1 MVFRMTKTDTT
12 SHTDMLSTDQILEA
26 HLDDWRKLN
35 QAFHGRFRTGDF
47 ASGLRFVAAV
57 GEVAQAAG
65 RHPDVKLSADHVDLT
80 LISHDAVY
88 RPAEG
93 PERVVSW
100 VTSRDVELARRISKV
115 AAELGI
121 TAQPQEVATI
131 ELALDTADLAA
142 IGPFWAAL
150 LTGDSGAFAGND
162 VRDPSGQLPTLW
174 FQETDAHE
182 TPRQRFHFD
191 VWLPHDVAEQR
202 IAAAVVAGGR
212 VVDDENAP
220 AYVVLADAEGNKA
233 CVCTFLR

>member
-1 MVFRMTKTDTT
+1 MVARMTNATTTDM
-12 SHTDMLSTDQILEA
+12 HMLSTEQILEA
-26 HLDDWRKLN
+26 QLDDWRKLC

-47 ASGLRFVAAV
+47 ATGLRFVAAV

-65 RHPDVKLSADHVDLT
+65 HHPDVKLSSDHVDLT

-88 RPAEG
+88 RPDDG

-100 VTSRDVELARRISKV
+100 VTRRDVELARQISEV
-115 AAELGI
+115 AAEQGI
-121 TAQPQEVATI
+121 TALPQQVATI

-150 LTGDSGAFAGND
+150 LTGDSGAFAGD
-162 VRDPSGQLPTLW
+162 DIRDPSGQLPNLW

-182 TPRQRFHFD
+182 TPRQRFHCD

-202 IAAAVVAGGR
+202 IAAAVAAGGR
-212 VVDDENAP
+212 VVDDANAP
-220 AYVVLADAEGNKA
+220 AYVVLADADGNRA
-233 CVCTFLR
+233 CVCCFLR